1 MLKRSELD
9 HLAKF
14 HSLDEQ
20 GIESMFEAAGARP
33 GRAEGREF
41 LGQCLRIGGVLS
53 LAAGLVFFVAANW
66 SEITVFGRFALLE
79 VLLVACGALAIW
91 QPPPAFVGRAA
102 LFLAFITTGALLALF
117 GQTYQTG
124 ADVYEL
130 FLTWTLLGL
139 GLAFVSRWSVT
150 SAAWVLVLNVALLLY
165 CGWQPEGGL
174 LWALLGSSPLQP
186 AELVMGAAWLN
197 LLLWLVAEWR
207 RPEAVPH
214 WVRRLLVSCAFLFVT
229 WGGVWAALQDEEFF
243 GTDSPPAQPTLAL
256 LALIAAMS
264 TTVAVALRR
273 REDIYPL
280 AMVMGS
286 FIVVSLVWIA
296 RIIDSTDEGMFLLFA
311 LYLIAVSTM
320 GGRWLLAL
328 LRRWRLRGSA

>member
-1 MLKRSELD
+1 
-9 HLAKF
+9 
-14 HSLDEQ
+14 
-20 GIESMFEAAGARP
+20 
-33 GRAEGREF
+33 
-41 LGQCLRIGGVLS
+41 
-53 LAAGLVFFVAANW
+53 
-66 SEITVFGRFALLE
+66 
-79 VLLVACGALAIW
+79 
-91 QPPPAFVGRAA
+91 
-102 LFLAFITTGALLALF
+102 
-117 GQTYQTG
+117 
-124 ADVYEL
+124 
-130 FLTWTLLGL
+130 
-139 GLAFVSRWSVT
+139 
-150 SAAWVLVLNVALLLY
+150 
-165 CGWQPEGGL
+165 
-174 LWALLGSSPLQP
+174 
-186 AELVMGAAWLN
+186 MGAAWLN
-197 LLLWLVAEWR
+197 LLLWLAAEWR

-229 WGGVWAALQDEEFF
+229 WGGVLAALQDEEFF
-243 GTDSPPAQPTLAL
+243 VADSPPAQPTLAL

-296 RIIDSTDEGMFLLFA
+296 RIIDSTNEAMFLLFA